1 MTDTNDASAL
11 FSPIWR
17 RKWLILAVGV
27 LVGAGTY
34 FYYGHHRPS
43 YQATTQIYLAAG
55 AEETITATGSLTPTG
70 HKAGVEGAAQAAL
83 INSPIIKLPVR
94 VDLRKRPKSPPVRAA
109 LKGKARAKAAEKSEF
124 LTITSEA
131 RNKKGAELLANVT
144 AETYVERQ
152 NARYRRSIEGAIAIT
167 RREIRRLNAN
177 QEAAATAGSTTGTS
191 NSGKGTQSP
200 SAKGKATTTTDAL
213 QIAGLSTKLNQLEN
227 NLDVQSV
234 KQIAPATAT
243 VLSTSPKRNAIFGF
257 LVGVLFASVLAYVL
271 SRIDPRLRTLAQIE
285 SAYEAEILTTL
296 PATHRP
302 IVVTADS
309 RPRPSKLLQEPF
321 GRLQTSLQV
330 AGVGRENGQPARP
343 RIVLVT
349 SAASGDGKSTVVAG
363 LALTERQAGA
373 SVAVVEADLRRP
385 TLAPLLG
392 VGDRPGLA
400 DVLEGRLSLSEAV
413 QTSAG
418 PNLVE
423 SPAAAAATATTGLAV
438 HAPTGSLS
446 VLVGTSVQNPSGL
459 LASSAMPETL
469 RQLSSTHD
477 QVLIDAPPPLE
488 VGDTIPLLSLVDAVV
503 VVARAGQTSEAAARR
518 LVQLLRRTA
527 DVPVLGVVANGVSAR
542 DTRRYGFSTYG
553 QRGWRSRFGLR

>member
-17 RKWLILAVGV
+17 RKWLILAVGI

-34 FYYGHHRPS
+34 FYYGHHKPS
-43 YQATTQIYLAAG
+43 FQATTQIYLAAG
-55 AEETITATGSLTPTG
+55 AEEQITASGSLTPTG
-70 HKAGVEGAAQAAL
+70 HKGGLEGTAQAAL

-94 VDLRKRPKSPPVRAA
+94 VDLRKRPKTPPVRAA
-109 LKGKARAKAAEKSEF
+109 LKGKAKAKAAEKSEF

-152 NARYRRSIEGAIAIT
+152 NARYRRAIEGAIAIT

-191 NSGKGTQSP
+191 NGGKTSQSP

-285 SAYEAEILTTL
+285 SAYEAEIVTTL

-309 RPRPSKLLQEPF
+309 RPRPSKLLQEPL

-330 AGVGRENGQPARP
+330 AAVGRGNGQPVRP
-343 RIVLVT
+343 RTVLVT

-363 LALTERQAGA
+363 LALTEREAGA

-400 DVLEGRLSLSEAV
+400 DVLEGRLSLVEAV
-413 QTSAG
+413 QSSAG
-418 PNLVE
+418 PSLVE

-459 LASSAMPETL
+459 LASSAMGETL

-503 VVARAGQTSEAAARR
+503 IVARAGQTSEAAASR

-553 QRGWRSRFGLR
+553 RRGWRSRFGLR